1 MKKILLFI
9 IALLL
14 SVLCPL
20 SSETSAEDILHISAF
35 KPYEEG
41 VYLHVNNAL
50 SHDDVI
56 TEGEIIELNDIL
68 DRLMGIVSEDSNP
81 TSMSST
87 VVFSYRIEGADK
99 PVNENEQL
107 KYKLIIELEPLK
119 KNVSGKDY
127 AIPVLY
133 QLGYFNTTFPGNAG
147 DDNTPGAEGVD
158 GWTITYDSAESLV
171 NDVANASGPA
181 KFEVGLTLAGTGN
194 HTLGYMPNWIARGAV
209 GMIID
214 YPSYVKSPY
223 GIYQATANLK
233 LEVI

>member
-1 MKKILLFI
+1 MKKTLFLI
-9 IALLL
+9 FALLITIW
-14 SVLCPL
+14 CPL

-35 KPYEEG
+35 KPYKNG

-56 TEGEIIELNDIL
+56 IEGEIIELNDIL
-68 DRLMGIVSEDSNP
+68 DRLMGIVSKDSNP

-87 VVFSYRIEGADK
+87 VVFSYRIEGADE
-99 PVNENEQL
+99 PMNENEQL
-107 KYKLIIELEPLK
+107 KYKLTIELGQL
-119 KNVSGKDY
+119 KNVSGKNYD
-127 AIPVLY
+127 IPVLY

-147 DDNTPGAEGVD
+147 DDNMPGAEGVD

-171 NDVANASGPA
+171 NKVANASGPA

-194 HTLGYMPNWIARGAV
+194 HGLGYMPNWIARGAV

-214 YPSYVKSPY
+214 YSSYEDAPY
-223 GIYQATANLK
+223 GVYKATAELK

>member
-1 MKKILLFI
+1 MKKTLFLI
-9 IALLL
+9 FALLITIW
-14 SVLCPL
+14 CPL

-35 KPYEEG
+35 KPYKNG

-56 TEGEIIELNDIL
+56 IEDEIIELNDIL

-87 VVFSYRIEGADK
+87 VVFSYRIEGADE
-99 PVNENEQL
+99 PMNENEQL
-107 KYKLIIELEPLK
+107 KYKLTIELGQL
-119 KNVSGKDY
+119 KNVSGKNYD
-127 AIPVLY
+127 IPVLY

-171 NDVANASGPA
+171 NKVANASGPA
-181 KFEVGLTLAGTGN
+181 KFEVGLILKGTGN
-194 HTLGYMPNWIARGAV
+194 HVHEYMPNWIARGAV

-214 YPSYVKSPY
+214 YPSYEKSPY
-223 GIYQATANLK
+223 GIYKATANLK

>member
-1 MKKILLFI
+1 MKKTLFLI
-9 IALLL
+9 FALLITIW
-14 SVLCPL
+14 CPL

-35 KPYEEG
+35 KPYKNG

-56 TEGEIIELNDIL
+56 KEDEIIELNDIL

-81 TSMSST
+81 SSMGST
-87 VVFSYRIEGADK
+87 VVFSYRIEGADM
-99 PVNENEQL
+99 PENGKLQ
-107 KYKLIIELEPLK
+107 YKLTIELDPL
-119 KNVSGKDY
+119 KNVSGKEY
-127 AIPVLY
+127 VIPVLY
-133 QLGYFNTTFPGNAG
+133 QLGYFNTTFPGNAST
-147 DDNTPGAEGVD
+147 DNIPGVDGVD

-171 NDVANASGPA
+171 NDIANASSPA
-181 KFEVGLTLAGTGN
+181 KFEVWLTLAETGN